1 MFIIV
6 QIIVMNKFFI
16 PTIACT
22 FFLWFSSC
30 IKVVPT
36 PTQLQMQVLD
46 YNGFI
51 VPNAAVYLYANQ
63 SDFLNDRNLLQT
75 ATTDPNGYFY
85 FSNLAPTTYY
95 YYVKSGCLDNFNT
108 SYYLSQPL
116 LSNQLNQYNP
126 IYLEVSGTVSTK
138 NVSNDPYDVY
148 IDGVL
153 KYRSQPR
160 ATTVDFTEIS
170 GGNHVVRVIQVSGFL
185 YQPIDETFTVNVAC
199 GVSPTV
205 TYPQ

>member
-1 MFIIV
+1 MSKLFIT
-6 QIIVMNKFFI
+6 III
-16 PTIACT
+16 CT
-22 FFLWFSSC
+22 FSVCVSSC

-46 YNGFI
+46 YNGYI
-51 VPNAAVYLYANQ
+51 VPNAAVYLYASE
-63 SDFLNDRNLLQT
+63 SDYFNDKNLLQT

-108 SYYLSQPL
+108 TYYLSQPL
-116 LSNQLNQYNP
+116 LPNQLNQYSP
-126 IYLEVSGTVSTK
+126 IYLDVAQTMSTK
-138 NVSNDPYDVY
+138 NISNDPYDVY

-153 KYRSQPR
+153 KYSSQPR
-160 ATTVDFTEIS
+160 ATTLNFTEIP
-170 GGNHVVRVIQVSGFL
+170 GGNHTVRVIQVSGFL
-185 YQPIDETFTVNVAC
+185 YRPIDETFTVSISC
-199 GVSPTV
+199 GVSPTI